1 MVGGPPSR
9 SYNHIDFPEA
19 QGEIN
24 NGFFNPP
31 TLSICAISQ
40 IRQMQSS
47 TVVKETGGQG

>member
-31 TLSICAISQ
+31 TLPICAISHIGQ
-40 IRQMQSS
+40 IQCS
-47 TVVKETGGQG
+47 TIVKEANGQG